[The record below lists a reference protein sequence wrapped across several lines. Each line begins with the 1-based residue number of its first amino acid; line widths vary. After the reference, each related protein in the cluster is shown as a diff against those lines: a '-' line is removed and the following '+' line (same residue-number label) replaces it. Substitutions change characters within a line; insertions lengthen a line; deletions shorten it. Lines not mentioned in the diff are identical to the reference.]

1 MDVTSNKG
9 LTPLALALMKVGG
22 LGRIRLGEW
31 TGRGR
36 GGAAGFSAG
45 CFPTHNI
52 YTTTALHSD
61 ARAACPTLQ
70 GPANIETICLLVELG
85 ANVDALLAQRSLETP
100 LHIAAR
106 SGRADI
112 IERLVKCPQ
121 ISATCRTKD
130 GSTAL
135 HYGAAFGQ
143 THVLAP
149 LVAAG
154 CPVDS
159 RDNALNTPLHLAAGE
174 RQQHSACTAWTA
186 WHAERAAGPAGCVPP
201 PGIHQTLAEFEDLCA
216 HLPGYT
222 PPHMCFVFLSQPLLY
237 LLLCCACH
245 CAPLPL
251 LQAAAS

>member
-1 MDVTSNKG
+1 MRRNRLREMGKGWKRQMRGGGITSS
-9 LTPLALALMKVGG
+9 
-22 LGRIRLGEW
+22 
-31 TGRGR
+31 TGRLLPACCPPAYTHR
-36 GGAAGFSAG
+36 V
-45 CFPTHNI
+45 PTCVLMATLRCLPN
-52 YTTTALHSD
+52 S
-61 ARAACPTLQ
+61 TLQ
-70 GPANIETICLLVELG
+70 GPANIEAICLLVELG

-130 GSTAL
+130 GSTSL

-174 RQQHSACTAWTA
+174 RQHHSACTHMTC
-186 WHAERAAGPAGCVPP
+186 RACSRAGWLRA
-201 PGIHQTLAEFEDLCA
+201 LSR
-216 HLPGYT
+216 T
-222 PPHMCFVFLSQPLLY
+222 PPNSHAASCLFAEPATVP
-237 LLLCCACH
+237 A
-245 CAPLPL
+245 APLRLPLRICL
-251 LQAAAS
+251 LQAAAFWTPLLRWWSWVLTSTAET

>member
-1 MDVTSNKG
+1 M
-9 LTPLALALMKVGG
+9 LPALAYP
-22 LGRIRLGEW
+22 
-31 TGRGR
+31 
-36 GGAAGFSAG
+36 A
-45 CFPTHNI
+45 
-52 YTTTALHSD
+52 
-61 ARAACPTLQ
+61 LQ

-174 RQQHSACTAWTA
+174 PRQRSACTCVAD
-186 WHAERAAGPAGCVPP
+186 HAGCALWITEAPTEPLYAVTAYGPEP
-201 PGIHQTLAEFEDLCA
+201 VLC
-216 HLPGYT
+216 
-222 PPHMCFVFLSQPLLY
+222 
-237 LLLCCACH
+237 
-245 CAPLPL
+245 LPL
-251 LQAAAS
+251 RILFCCRLWLLGYPSSAGGAGR